1 MRFDPLLERAKFR
14 RQRDDIHALTGILQ
28 GLSNRVNSVLSEQ
41 PNMDD
46 ANQSLKDIILVVA
59 LGGIE
64 GVNTLMG
71 AVSSV
76 PEHFADRMY
85 YIQQIL
91 NTGTNKQFNK
101 AEVQF
106 LTSLLSPSLVLDVL
120 PCHQAYLPMLQK
132 VSNVTST
139 IYTAFVSPPVSTCLM
154 ETCQGAALSRPHPP
168 IVVTIFTLI
177 NGPLP
182 ALKCS
187 LRCNKCGMIYNYS
200 TYGNKKKDGEQYYD
214 VPRKYV
220 EVSDVVYCERQL
232 YSLYCSLG

>member
-1 MRFDPLLERAKFR
+1 
-14 RQRDDIHALTGILQ
+14 
-28 GLSNRVNSVLSEQ
+28 
-41 PNMDD
+41 
-46 ANQSLKDIILVVA
+46 
-59 LGGIE
+59 
-64 GVNTLMG
+64 MG

-85 YIQQIL
+85 YIQHIL
-91 NTGTNKQFNK
+91 NTGSNKQFNK

-106 LTSLLSPSLVLDVL
+106 HTSLLSPSLVLGMFL

-132 VSNVTST
+132 VSDATST

-182 ALKCS
+182 ALKC
-187 LRCNKCGMIYNYS
+187 
-200 TYGNKKKDGEQYYD
+200 
-214 VPRKYV
+214 KYV
-220 EVSDVVYCERQL
+220 EVSDVVYCERQYYIPCTVHWGELL
-232 YSLYCSLG
+232 YNNCTFTPVFIPTIACTVGYHFGGLPRFTSSTAEK